1 MKQKFNKEERKAIIS
16 KLRSVAEDREKE
28 SWKQLRE
35 QYTPSE
41 RYLQLEKL
49 LTLHSNT
56 LNELTSKF
64 NDVIPTY
71 FGYRIDI
78 KSKLDD
84 LRDSEL
90 RPFVNRYRVN
100 ENKLDVE
107 LILSGNNA
115 PIEEIIENL
124 LNLCK

>member
-1 MKQKFNKEERKAIIS
+1 MKQKFNKEERKAIIN
-16 KLRSVAEDREKE
+16 KLRSIAAEREKE

-41 RYLQLEKL
+41 RYLEFERL
-49 LTLHSNT
+49 LTLYSNT

-64 NDVIPTY
+64 DDIIPNY
-71 FGYRIDI
+71 FGYRVDI

-84 LRDSEL
+84 LRDVEL
-90 RPFVNRYRVN
+90 RPSVNRYYVN

-115 PIEEIIENL
+115 PIDEIIENL

>member
-64 NDVIPTY
+64 NDIIPTY

-84 LRDSEL
+84 LRDDEL